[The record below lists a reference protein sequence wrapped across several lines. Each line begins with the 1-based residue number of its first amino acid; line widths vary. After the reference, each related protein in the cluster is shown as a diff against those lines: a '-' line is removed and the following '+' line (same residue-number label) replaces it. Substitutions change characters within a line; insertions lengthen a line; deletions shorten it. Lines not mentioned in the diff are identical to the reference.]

1 MKKTF
6 FLLFSLIFQFSFS
19 QESTEL
25 KVQNFPVPVFT
36 NSNLSLVI
44 LGSAWYNSPLEGD
57 EIAVI
62 ETDSE
67 IVGNSIVL
75 QGHNGLA
82 IWGDNPLTNEKDGL
96 FVGERFSILHWS
108 KSTDTYSVY
117 SNFSFQ
123 TGTSAYIKDGFT
135 IINSLGKAVPFT
147 RTSEVYYHIKSVL
160 SEKTSF
166 SFYIQQNGVYSLS
179 VTGNDAVFF
188 ELENVF
194 FKRGYHSFDSPDL
207 IPSGNYSIGLSS
219 ENLLVNSKV
228 FSVE

>member
-6 FLLFSLIFQFSFS
+6 LLLFSLIFQFSFS
-19 QESTEL
+19 QETEL
-25 KVQNFPVPVFT
+25 KQRNFPIPIFT

-44 LGSAWYNSPLEGD
+44 LESAWDNTPVEGD

-62 ETDSE
+62 ETDGE
-67 IVGNSIVL
+67 VVGNSIVL
-75 QGHNGLA
+75 SGNNGLA

>member
-6 FLLFSLIFQFSFS
+6 LLLFSLIFQFSFS
-19 QESTEL
+19 QETEL
-25 KVQNFPVPVFT
+25 KQRNFPIPIFT

-44 LGSAWYNSPLEGD
+44 LESAWDNTPVEGD

-62 ETDSE
+62 ETDGE
-67 IVGNSIVL
+67 VVGNSIVL
-75 QGHNGLA
+75 SGNNGLA

-135 IINSLGKAVPFT
+135 IINSLGKAAPFT
-147 RTSEVYYHIKSVL
+147 RTSEVCYHIKSVL

-166 SFYIQQNGVYSLS
+166 SFYIQQNGIYSLS

-194 FKRGYHSFDSPDL
+194 FKRGYHSFDAPDL

>member
-6 FLLFSLIFQFSFS
+6 LLLFSLIFQFSFS
-19 QESTEL
+19 QETEL
-25 KVQNFPVPVFT
+25 KQRNFPIPIFT

-44 LGSAWYNSPLEGD
+44 LESAWDNTPVEGD

-62 ETDSE
+62 ETDGE
-67 IVGNSIVL
+67 VVGNSIVL
-75 QGHNGLA
+75 SGNNGLA

-135 IINSLGKAVPFT
+135 IINSLGKAAPFT
-147 RTSEVYYHIKSVL
+147 RTSEVCYHIKSVL

-166 SFYIQQNGVYSLS
+166 SFYIQQNGIYSLS

-219 ENLLVNSKV
+219 ENLLIDSKV

>member
-6 FLLFSLIFQFSFS
+6 LLLFSLIFQFSFS
-19 QESTEL
+19 QETEL
-25 KVQNFPVPVFT
+25 KQRNFPIPIFT

-44 LGSAWYNSPLEGD
+44 LESAWDNTPVEGD

-62 ETDSE
+62 ETDGE
-67 IVGNSIVL
+67 VVGNSIVL
-75 QGHNGLA
+75 SGNNGLA

-135 IINSLGKAVPFT
+135 IINSLGKAAPFT
-147 RTSEVYYHIKSVL
+147 RTSEVCYHIKSVL

-166 SFYIQQNGVYSLS
+166 SFYIQQNGIYSLS
-179 VTGNDAVFF
+179 VTGNDTVFF

-194 FKRGYHSFDSPDL
+194 LKRGYHSFDAPDL
-207 IPSGNYSIGLSS
+207 IASGRYTIGLSS
-219 ENLLVNSKV
+219 ENLLIDSKV

>member
-25 KVQNFPVPVFT
+25 KVQNFPIPIFT

-44 LGSAWYNSPLEGD
+44 LGSAWGNSPAEGD

-62 ETDSE
+62 ETNGE

-75 QGHNGLA
+75 PGHNGLA
-82 IWGDNPLTNEKDGL
+82 IWGDKLLTNEKDGL
-96 FVGERFSILHWS
+96 FVGEHFRILHWS

-123 TGTSAYIKDGFT
+123 TGTGAYIKDGFT
-135 IINSLGKAVPFT
+135 IINSLGKSTPFT

-160 SEKTSF
+160 SDETKF
-166 SFYIQQNGVYSLS
+166 SFYIQQNGIYSLS